1 MQDTALD
8 DFMNRFGQ
16 IEKPKQF
23 KPGQQNITMNK
34 DAVSSGSK
42 PALLMGVSDTVTS
55 ESVDAKRF
63 KIGDTGVADSMA
75 GNAPVPEGDPD
86 KATTGADVSG
96 AIAGGIGLFET
107 FSGSGM
113 STDAEGPGPGK
124 ASGQIMK
131 GAAAGAQAGAIAGP
145 WGAAIGA
152 AAGAGGGAMAHNKA
166 RMEYVENQ
174 TTDNL
179 NKSALEQ
186 KQNMGDYRMAKGLAS
201 IKDSKALL
209 EKQMNII
216 S

>member
-16 IEKPKQF
+16 IEPPKRF
-23 KPGQQNITMNK
+23 KSGQQNITMNNS
-34 DAVSSGSK
+34 AVSSGSK
-42 PALLMGVSDTVTS
+42 PALLMGVTDTASSKT
-55 ESVDAKRF
+55 VDAQRF
-63 KIGDTGVADSMA
+63 KIGDTGVSDTMA
-75 GNAPVPEGDPD
+75 GNAPVPAGDPD

-113 STDAEGPGPGK
+113 NTDAEGPGPGK

-152 AAGAGGGAMAHNKA
+152 AVGAGGGVLAHNNA
-166 RMEYVENQ
+166 RNEYVDNQ
-174 TTDNL
+174 MKDNL
-179 NKSALEQ
+179 LKGDQEQ

-201 IKDSKALL
+201 IRDSKALL